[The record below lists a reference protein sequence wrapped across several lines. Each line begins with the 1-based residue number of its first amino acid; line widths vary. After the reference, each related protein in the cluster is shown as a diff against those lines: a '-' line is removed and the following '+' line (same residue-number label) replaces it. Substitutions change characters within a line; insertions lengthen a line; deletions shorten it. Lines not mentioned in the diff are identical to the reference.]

1 MNQQLFEELIEDTK
15 TITQSLVQ
23 YGNRWST
30 IAVGNLNIT
39 DNQKEKLTLV
49 MQKFIDA
56 VNNL

>member
-23 YGNRWST
+23 YGDRWS
-30 IAVGNLNIT
+30 NIGSSNFGIT
-39 DNQKEKLTLV
+39 EEQKEKLTLV